1 MEILQLEQLS
11 FQYPT
16 GDKRA
21 LDNIDLRIQTGE
33 FIVLCGNSGS
43 GKTTLLRHMKPAI
56 SPQGQRRGR
65 ILFHGTPLSEVAE
78 REQAAAIGYVG
89 QNPEDQ
95 IVTDQVW
102 HELAFGLESLGMDK
116 QSIRKRVA
124 EMSHFFG
131 IQEWFHKETA
141 ELSGGQKQLLNLA
154 SVMVMQPDIL
164 LLDEPTSQLDPIA
177 ALDFAGVL
185 HRIHRELGTTIVMTE
200 HHLEHVL
207 SYSNRLVVL
216 EKGRL
221 ILDGTPRET
230 AEEMRIR
237 GMKLFASMPAPMR
250 IWSAIEDRGAV
261 CPMSVQ
267 EGREWFTGFW
277 EMRGILSAGE
287 ETEALKE
294 EPEGTAF
301 YREQKNERN
310 KSWKEKECIVALKNI
325 WFRYEKTGKDILQDL
340 SFSAYKGEL
349 LAVLGGN
356 GSGKTTILSI
366 INEGRQ
372 PYKGRVSFPNGK
384 KRVITLPQNPQL
396 LFVEDTVE
404 KDLESMTEDGSLRKK
419 GADFQERITSVVEVC
434 RLDDLLDR
442 HPYDLSGG
450 EQQRL
455 ALAKVLLAQPE
466 ILLLDEPT
474 KGLDVEYKTVF
485 AGILRQLI
493 SQGITIIMV
502 SHDIEFCAEYAD
514 RCALVFD
521 GQLAAEDTPGQFFA
535 ENHFY
540 TTDANRMVRHLLPQ
554 AVTVEDVI
562 EACGEAGKAYPEENA
577 GTGQNTEA
585 KPPVN
590 QRSEQSSAGYKGEQ
604 SLVNQEGAPLT
615 VSLAKKST
623 YLEDDDK
630 SEKSE
635 GSAVSG
641 KGLSQSIMLGFAVFL
656 VAIPLTIF
664 AGIYFLKDEKYLFIS
679 LFILL
684 ECMLPFFFA
693 YESRKPA
700 ARDMVLLSVLC
711 GIGVAGRVV
720 FFSLAQVKPVTA
732 VTIIAGAAFGGET
745 GFLTGALT
753 MLVSNMI
760 FGQGPW
766 TPWQMFAMGL
776 IGFGSGL
783 LFHGGGVQGIK
794 KKPSLLL
801 LCIYG
806 FIAPVLLYGG
816 IMNPASAIMAGIAL
830 DWRILVVYWG
840 SGLPFDLIHGGTT
853 CLFLLLGARPMLQK
867 LERIKIKYG

>member
-1 MEILQLEQLS
+1 MEILQLEQFS

-16 GDKRA
+16 GDKWA
-21 LDNIDLRIQTGE
+21 LEKINLCVQTGE
-33 FIVLCGNSGS
+33 FIVLCGSSGS
-43 GKTTLLRHMKPAI
+43 GKTTLLRHMKSAI
-56 SPQGQRRGR
+56 TPQGKRSGR
-65 ILFHGTPLSEVAE
+65 ILFHGNPLSEAAE
-78 REQAAAIGYVG
+78 REQAADIGYVG

-102 HELAFGLESLGMDK
+102 HELAFGLESLGMDN
-116 QSIRKRVA
+116 QTIRKRVA

-154 SVMVMQPDIL
+154 SVMVMQPELL

-185 HRIHRELGTTIVMTE
+185 HRIHRELGTTIVLTE

-207 SYSNRLVVL
+207 PYSSRLVVL
-216 EKGRL
+216 DHGEM
-221 ILDGTPRET
+221 ILDDTPRET
-230 AEEMRIR
+230 AEEMRAR
-237 GMKLFASMPAPMR
+237 GMKLFSAMPAPIR
-250 IWSAIEDRGAV
+250 IWNAVEDRAV
-261 CPMSVQ
+261 SCPMSVQ
-267 EGREWFTGFW
+267 EGREWFTGFG
-277 EMRGILSAGE
+277 ETHTLLSMFKEKKGLE
-287 ETEALKE
+287 EAQEEKALKSAE
-294 EPEGTAF
+294 KQNKGRS
-301 YREQKNERN
+301 REHKACTVE
-310 KSWKEKECIVALKNI
+310 LKDI
-325 WFRYEKTGKDILQDL
+325 WFRYEKKGRDVLQNL
-340 SFSAYKGEL
+340 SLCAYRGEL

-356 GSGKTTILSI
+356 GSGKTTILSV

-372 PYKGRVSFPNGK
+372 PYKGKVFFPDGK
-384 KRVITLPQNPQL
+384 KRIITLPQNPQL
-396 LFVEDTVE
+396 LFAEATVQ
-404 KDLESMTEDGSLRKK
+404 KDLSIMVEADGLQKEESDS
-419 GADFQERITSVVEVC
+419 QEKLSSVIKLC
-434 RLDDLLDR
+434 KLDDLLNR

-474 KGLDVEYKTVF
+474 KGLDVEYKAVF
-485 AGILRQLI
+485 AGILRQLTG
-493 SQGITIIMV
+493 QGLTIIMV

-521 GQLAAEDTPGQFFA
+521 GQVAAEDTPGRFFA

-540 TTDANRMVRHLLPQ
+540 TTDANRMVRHLLPW

-562 EACGEAGKAYPEENA
+562 GACGEAGQESQEKNTGTGLDMEEKLPGNPGAEHSSTNA
-577 GTGQNTEA
+577 GAERPA
-585 KPPVN
+585 
-590 QRSEQSSAGYKGEQ
+590 
-604 SLVNQEGAPLT
+604 
-615 VSLAKKST
+615 VSPARGST
-623 YLEDDDK
+623 YSEDHDK

-635 GSAVSG
+635 GSAASG
-641 KGLSQSIMLGFAVFL
+641 KGLPLSIILGLAVFL
-656 VAIPLTIF
+656 LAIPLTIF
-664 AGIYFLKDEKYLFIS
+664 VGIHFLNDEKYLFIS
-679 LFILL
+679 LCILL

-693 YESRKPA
+693 YESRKPT

-720 FFSLAQVKPVTA
+720 FSTLAQVKPVTA
-732 VTIIAGAAFGGET
+732 ITIIAGAAFGGET

-766 TPWQMFAMGL
+766 TPWQMFAMGI
-776 IGFGSGL
+776 IGLGSGL
-783 LFHGGGVQGIK
+783 LFHRKESQVIRK
-794 KKPSLLL
+794 KSSLLL

-806 FIAPVLLYGG
+806 FAAPVLLYGG
-816 IMNPASAIMAGIAL
+816 IMNPASAIMSGITL
-830 DWRILVVYWG
+830 NWNMMMIYWG
-840 SGLPFDLIHGGTT
+840 SGLPFDLVHGGTT

-867 LERIKIKYG
+867 LERVKIKYG

>member
-1 MEILQLEQLS
+1 MEILQLEQFC

-16 GDKRA
+16 GDKWA
-21 LDNIDLRIQTGE
+21 LERINLSVQTGE
-33 FIVLCGNSGS
+33 FIILCGSSGS
-43 GKTTLLRHMKPAI
+43 GKTTLLRHMKSAI
-56 SPQGQRRGR
+56 TPQGKRSGR
-65 ILFHGTPLSEVAE
+65 ILFHGNPLSEAAE
-78 REQAAAIGYVG
+78 REQAAGIGYVG

-102 HELAFGLESLGMDK
+102 HELAFGLESLGMDN
-116 QSIRKRVA
+116 QTIRKRVA

-154 SVMVMQPDIL
+154 SVMVMQPELL

-185 HRIHRELGTTIVMTE
+185 HRIHRELGTTIVLTE

-207 SYSNRLVVL
+207 PYGSRLVVL
-216 EKGRL
+216 DRGEM

-237 GMKLFASMPAPMR
+237 GMKLFSAMPAPIR
-250 IWSAIEDRGAV
+250 IWNAVEDRAV
-261 CPMSVQ
+261 SCPMSVQ

-277 EMRGILSAGE
+277 ETHTLLSVPE
-287 ETEALKE
+287 EKKGLEEAQEEKALK
-294 EPEGTAF
+294 PA
-301 YREQKNERN
+301 QKQN
-310 KSWKEKECIVALKNI
+310 KGRSRAHKACTVELKDI
-325 WFRYEKTGKDILQDL
+325 WFRYEKKGRDVLQDL
-340 SFSAYKGEL
+340 SLCAYRGEL

-356 GSGKTTILSI
+356 GSGKTTILSV

-372 PYKGRVSFPNGK
+372 PYKGRVFFPDGK
-384 KRVITLPQNPQL
+384 KRIITLPQNPQL
-396 LFVEDTVE
+396 LFVEATVQ
-404 KDLESMTEDGSLRKK
+404 KDLNIMVESDGLGKEE
-419 GADFQERITSVVEVC
+419 ADFQEKLSSVIKLC
-434 RLDDLLDR
+434 KLDDLLNR

-474 KGLDVEYKTVF
+474 KGLDVEYKAVF
-485 AGILRQLI
+485 AGILRQLTD
-493 SQGITIIMV
+493 QGITIIMV

-521 GQLAAEDTPGQFFA
+521 GQVAAEDTPGRFFA

-540 TTDANRMVRHLLPQ
+540 TTDANRMVRHLLPW

-562 EACGEAGKAYPEENA
+562 GACGEAGKESQAKNT
-577 GTGQNTEA
+577 GTGQNTGE
-585 KPPVN
+585 KPPRN
-590 QRSEQSSAGYKGEQ
+590 PARE
-604 SLVNQEGAPLT
+604 
-615 VSLAKKST
+615 ST
-623 YLEDDDK
+623 YSKDYDK

-635 GSAVSG
+635 DAAVFR
-641 KGLSQSIMLGFAVFL
+641 KGLPLSIILGFAVFL
-656 VAIPLTIF
+656 LAIPLTIF
-664 AGIYFLKDEKYLFIS
+664 VGIYFLNDKKYLFIS

-693 YESRKPA
+693 YESRKPT

-711 GIGVAGRVV
+711 GIGVAGRAV
-720 FFSLAQVKPVTA
+720 FSTLAQVKPVTA
-732 VTIIAGAAFGGET
+732 ITIIAGAAFGGET

-766 TPWQMFAMGL
+766 TPWQMFAMGI
-776 IGFGSGL
+776 IGLGSGL
-783 LFHGGGVQGIK
+783 LFHRKESQVIRRK
-794 KKPSLLL
+794 SSLLL

-806 FIAPVLLYGG
+806 FAAPVLLYGG
-816 IMNPASAIMAGIAL
+816 IMNPASAIMSGITL
-830 DWRILVVYWG
+830 NWNMMMIYWG
-840 SGLPFDLIHGGTT
+840 SGLPFDLVHGGTT

-867 LERIKIKYG
+867 LERVKIKYG